1 MKVKIVSTTQDI
13 EGMMSHEELII
24 KIARVSNPSNQ
35 GNHQTAPRL
44 IKYLI
49 DHKHWSPFEM
59 VDITFEITTSR
70 AIAAQI
76 LRHRSF
82 SFQEFSQRY
91 AEVQGME
98 PLEFRQQAEKN
109 RQSSEEIHVNGYNYK
124 VDVYESIELLF
135 DMYKEMVENG
145 VSKET
150 ARMIL
155 PMATTTRLYMKGSVR
170 SWIHY
175 LQIRT
180 GPDTQK
186 EHREIAQAIQ
196 VIFNKYFPKTAEALN
211 MDGND

>member
-1 MKVKIVSTTQDI
+1 
-13 EGMMSHEELII
+13 
-24 KIARVSNPSNQ
+24 
-35 GNHQTAPRL
+35 
-44 IKYLI
+44 
-49 DHKHWSPFEM
+49 
-59 VDITFEITTSR
+59 
-70 AIAAQI
+70 
-76 LRHRSF
+76 
-82 SFQEFSQRY
+82 
-91 AEVQGME
+91 ME

-124 VDVYESIELLF
+124 VYVYESIELLF

>member
-1 MKVKIVSTTQDI
+1 MKVQLISTTQDI
-13 EGMMSHEELII
+13 AGTMSTEELIVS
-24 KIARVSNPSNQ
+24 IARISNPSNQ

-44 IKYLI
+44 IKYMI

-70 AIAAQI
+70 AIAAQL

-98 PLEFRQQAEKN
+98 PIEFRQQAEKN
-109 RQSSEEIHVNGYNYK
+109 RQSSEEIHINGYRYN
-124 VDVYESIELLF
+124 VDIYEPMELLF
-135 DMYKEMVENG
+135 GLYKEMVENG

-155 PMATTTRLYMKGSVR
+155 PLATTTRLYMKGSVR

-186 EHREIAQAIQ
+186 EHREIAEAIK
-196 VIFNKYFPKTAEALN
+196 VLFNKYFPKTAEALN

>member
-1 MKVKIVSTTQDI
+1 MNVKLISTTQDI
-13 EGMMSHEELII
+13 EGAMNPEELII

-35 GNHQTAPRL
+35 ENHQTAPKL

-91 AEVQGME
+91 AEAQGME
-98 PLEFRQQAEKN
+98 PLEFRQQAAKN
-109 RQSSEEIHVNGYNYK
+109 RQSSEEIHIDNYKYK
-124 VDVYESIELLF
+124 VDVYESIDILF
-135 DMYKEMVENG
+135 NLYKEMVENG

-155 PMATTTRLYMKGSVR
+155 PLSTTTRIYMKGSVR

-180 GPDTQK
+180 GLDTQK
-186 EHREIAQAIQ
+186 EHREIAQEIQ
-196 VIFNKYFPKTAEALN
+196 TIFNRYFPKTAEALN
-211 MDGND
+211 MYAND